1 MIKMNKK
8 KSLLLIWISTFILFT
23 SLVFYVIGCNSNY
36 LVKNIFKLISL
47 IVLIISVLSLIIGI
61 VSLIKNKHRKAFS
74 KAKMIVVSVL
84 IVTYMFGCST
94 FLFILYGPF
103 TGFKEWLITTAM
115 ATMNHQYYCKW
126 FYSTEEINKVLGNN
140 YIDDG
145 GKETDPTL
153 VDHKETLNYKN
164 EYEKQILE
172 RNKDDLYKIIKFKVN
187 GCDAYLGVVYDPS
200 KISVGYSKWLG
211 RSGQYIYDMAK
222 EQNSVLTI
230 NGGGFMDPNYN
241 SNGANPVGLTISNG
255 KIITD
260 HNMGGA
266 AGIVGFNSDN
276 TLVLL
281 QNVGGEKALEM
292 GIRDAVSMGPF
303 LIVNG
308 EKSFTKGNGGWGY
321 AARTAIGQ
329 RKDGIVLMLVV
340 DSNATRTKGASMK
353 DLVDIMDRY
362 GAINAA
368 NLDGGTSSVIV
379 EKHGTGKDATFDM
392 LNDPIDSA
400 LRHRTRGIP
409 TIFKVVE

>member
-1 MIKMNKK
+1 MNKK
-8 KSLLLIWISTFILFT
+8 KSILIIWISLFVLFT
-23 SLVFYVIGCNSNY
+23 SLVFYIIGCNSNY
-36 LVKNIFKLISL
+36 LIKNTFKYISLVILIISIISL
-47 IVLIISVLSLIIGI
+47 ILGIIYLL
-61 VSLIKNKHRKAFS
+61 KNKRRQSFA
-74 KAKMIVVSVL
+74 KAKMIIISIL
-84 IVTYMFGCST
+84 ISLYILGCSS

-103 TGFKEWLITTAM
+103 TGFKDWLVTTAM
-115 ATMNHQYYCKW
+115 ATMNHKYYCKW
-126 FYSTEEINKVLGNN
+126 FYSEEEINNVLGSN

-145 GKETDPTL
+145 GRETDPSL
-153 VDHKETLNYKN
+153 VNHKEITSYKN

-172 RNKDDLYKIIKFKVN
+172 RNKDDLYKIIKFEVN

-200 KISVGYSKWLG
+200 KISVGYTKWLG

-230 NGGGFMDPNYN
+230 NGGGFQDPNYN

-260 HNMGGA
+260 YSMGGA
-266 AGIVGFNSDN
+266 SGVVGFNSDN
-276 TLVLL
+276 TLVLF
-281 QNVGGEKALEM
+281 QNVSGEKALEM

-308 EKSFTKGNGGWGY
+308 KKSFTKGNGGWGY

-362 GAINAA
+362 GAVNAA
-368 NLDGGTSSVIV
+368 NLDGGTSSVMV

>member
-1 MIKMNKK
+1 MNKK
-8 KSLLLIWISTFILFT
+8 KSILIIWISLFVLFT
-23 SLVFYVIGCNSNY
+23 SLVFYIIGCNSNY
-36 LVKNIFKLISL
+36 LIKNTFKCISLVILIISIISL
-47 IVLIISVLSLIIGI
+47 ILGIIYLL
-61 VSLIKNKHRKAFS
+61 KNKRRQSFA
-74 KAKMIVVSVL
+74 KAKMIIISIL
-84 IVTYMFGCST
+84 ISLYILGCSS

-103 TGFKEWLITTAM
+103 TGFKDWLVTTAM
-115 ATMNHQYYCKW
+115 ATMNHKYYCKW
-126 FYSTEEINKVLGNN
+126 FYSEEEINNVLGSN

-145 GKETDPTL
+145 GRETDPSL
-153 VDHKETLNYKN
+153 VNHKEITSYKN

-172 RNKDDLYKIIKFKVN
+172 RNKDDLYKIIKFEVN

-200 KISVGYSKWLG
+200 KISVGYTKWLG

-230 NGGGFMDPNYN
+230 NGGGFQDPNYN

-260 HNMGGA
+260 YSMGGA
-266 AGIVGFNSDN
+266 SGVVGFNSDN
-276 TLVLL
+276 TLVLF
-281 QNVGGEKALEM
+281 QNVSGEKALEM

-308 EKSFTKGNGGWGY
+308 KKSFTKGNGGWGY

-368 NLDGGTSSVIV
+368 NLDGGTSSVMV

>member
-1 MIKMNKK
+1 MNKR
-8 KSLLLIWISTFILFT
+8 KSLLITWFSTLVLFT
-23 SLVFYVIGCNSNY
+23 FLVFFIIGLNSGYLVNKIFKYVSLSLV
-36 LVKNIFKLISL
+36 
-47 IVLIISVLSLIIGI
+47 IISFIFLIIGL
-61 VSLIKNKHRKAFS
+61 VNLIKYKHRRGFKKGKTVFIS
-74 KAKMIVVSVL
+74 I
-84 IVTYMFGCST
+84 IVTLYMLGCSS
-94 FLFILYGPF
+94 FLFILYGPYYN
-103 TGFKEWLITTAM
+103 FKNWLITTAM

-126 FYSTEEINKVLGNN
+126 FYSIEEINKVLGSN

-145 GKETDPTL
+145 GRETDPTL
-153 VDHKETLNYKN
+153 IDHEKVTHYEN
-164 EYEKQILE
+164 EYERAILE
-172 RNKDDLYKIIKFKVN
+172 RDENALYKVIKFEVN
-187 GCDAYLGVVYDPS
+187 GCDAYLGVVYDAS

-230 NGGGFMDPNYN
+230 NGGGFIDPNHN
-241 SNGANPVGLTISNG
+241 SNGANPVGLTIANS
-255 KIITD
+255 KIITS
-260 HNMGGA
+260 NEISGA
-266 AGIVGFNSDN
+266 SGVIGFNKDN

-281 QNVGGEKALEM
+281 QNTSGEKALEL

-308 EKSFTKGNGGWGY
+308 KKSFTKGNGGWGY

-362 GAINAA
+362 GAVNAA
-368 NLDGGTSSVIV
+368 NLDGGTSSVMV
-379 EKHGTGKDATFDM
+379 EKHGNGKDATFDM

>member
-1 MIKMNKK
+1 MNKK
-8 KSLLLIWISTFILFT
+8 KSILIIWLSCIIFFTF
-23 SLVFYVIGCNSNY
+23 LVFFVIGLNSLY
-36 LVKNIFKLISL
+36 LVKSTFKYVSLSLVVISFIFLLFGIVNLIKYKMRRGFKRKNTIIISL
-47 IVLIISVLSLIIGI
+47 V
-61 VSLIKNKHRKAFS
+61 VSLYIA
-74 KAKMIVVSVL
+74 
-84 IVTYMFGCST
+84 GCSS
-94 FLFILYGPF
+94 FLFILYGPYIN
-103 TGFKEWLITTAM
+103 FKNWLITTAM

-126 FYSTEEINKVLGNN
+126 FYNNDEINKVLKSN

-145 GKETDPTL
+145 GRETDPSL
-153 VDHKETLNYKN
+153 VNHEEVKEYAN
-164 EYEKQILE
+164 EYEKAILE
-172 RNKDDLYKIIKFKVN
+172 RDEEALYKVIKFEVN
-187 GCDAYLGVVYDPS
+187 GCDAYLAVVYDAS

-222 EQNSVLTI
+222 EQNSLITI
-230 NGGGFMDPNYN
+230 NGGGFIDPNYN
-241 SNGANPVGLTISNG
+241 SNGANPVGLTIANG

-260 HNMGGA
+260 NAMSGA
-266 AGIVGFNSDN
+266 SGVIGFNKEN

-281 QNVGGEKALEM
+281 KNITGEKALEM

-362 GAINAA
+362 GAVNAA
-368 NLDGGTSSVIV
+368 NLDGGTSSVMV
-379 EKHGTGKDATFDM
+379 EKHGTGANATFDM

-400 LRHRTRGIP
+400 LRHKTRGIP

>member
-1 MIKMNKK
+1 MNKK
-8 KSLLLIWISTFILFT
+8 KSILLIWGSLVLLFT
-23 SLVFYVIGCNSNY
+23 SLVFFIIGLNSDY
-36 LVKNIFKLISL
+36 LVKSIFKYVTLVIALISIINLFWGIFIL
-47 IVLIISVLSLIIGI
+47 IKHKHRKSYTKVKLLIISIIVALYIIGC
-61 VSLIKNKHRKAFS
+61 SAFLI
-74 KAKMIVVSVL
+74 L
-84 IVTYMFGCST
+84 
-94 FLFILYGPF
+94 LYGPND
-103 TGFKEWLITTAM
+103 GFRNWLITTAM
-115 ATMNHQYYCKW
+115 ATMNHKYYCQW
-126 FYSTEEINKVLGNN
+126 FYSENTINNVLDNN
-140 YIDDG
+140 YIDDKG
-145 GKETDPTL
+145 RETDPSL
-153 VDHKETLNYKN
+153 VNHEEIRQYKN

-172 RNKDDLYKIIKFKVN
+172 REKGTLYKIIEFEVN
-187 GCDAYLGVVYDPS
+187 GCKAYLGVVYDPS

-230 NGGGFMDPNYN
+230 NGGGFVDPNHN

-260 HNMGGA
+260 HSMGGA
-266 AGIVGFNSDN
+266 SGIIAFNNDN
-276 TLVLL
+276 TLMLL
-281 QNVGGEKALEM
+281 QNVSGEKALEM

-362 GAINAA
+362 GAVNAS
-368 NLDGGTSSVIV
+368 NLDGGTSSVMV
-379 EKHGTGKDATFDM
+379 EKHGIGKDATFDM

>member
-1 MIKMNKK
+1 MNKK
-8 KSLLLIWISTFILFT
+8 KSLILIWMSLFIFFT
-23 SLVFYVIGCNSNY
+23 CLVFYIIGCNSNY
-36 LVKNIFKLISL
+36 LVKSIFKLITL
-47 IVLIISVLSLIIGI
+47 IILIISFVTLVVGIIG
-61 VSLIKNKHRKAFS
+61 LIKNKHRRAFEKS
-74 KAKMIVVSVL
+74 KIIIISALVSIYMI
-84 IVTYMFGCST
+84 GCST
-94 FLFILYGPF
+94 FLIILYGPF
-103 TGFKEWLITTAM
+103 ESFKNWLITTAM

-126 FYSTEEINKVLGNN
+126 FYSTEEINKVLANN

-145 GKETDPTL
+145 GKETDPSL
-153 VDHKETLNYKN
+153 VDHEETLTYKN

-172 RNKDDLYKIIKFKVN
+172 RSKDALYKIIEFKVN
-187 GCDAYLGVVYDPS
+187 GCNAYLGVVYDPS

-260 HNMGGA
+260 YTMNGVSGV
-266 AGIVGFNSDN
+266 VGFNKDN

-281 QNVGGEKALEM
+281 QNVGGEKALEL
-292 GIRDAVSMGPF
+292 GIRDAVTMGPF

-329 RKDGIVLMLVV
+329 RKDGIVLLLVV
-340 DSNATRTKGASMK
+340 DSNSTRSKGASMK

-368 NLDGGTSSVIV
+368 NLDGGTSSVMV
-379 EKHGTGKDATFDM
+379 EKHGAGKDATFDM

>member
-1 MIKMNKK
+1 MKINKK
-8 KSLLLIWISTFILFT
+8 KSILIIWISLFVLFT
-23 SLVFYVIGCNSNY
+23 SLVFYIIGCNSNY
-36 LVKNIFKLISL
+36 LIKNTFKYISLVILIISIISL
-47 IVLIISVLSLIIGI
+47 ILGIIYLL
-61 VSLIKNKHRKAFS
+61 KNKRRQSFA
-74 KAKMIVVSVL
+74 KAKMIIISIL
-84 IVTYMFGCST
+84 ISIYILGCSS

-103 TGFKEWLITTAM
+103 TGFKDWLVTTAM
-115 ATMNHQYYCKW
+115 ATMNHKYYCKW
-126 FYSTEEINKVLGNN
+126 FYSEEEINKVLGSN

-145 GKETDPTL
+145 GRETDPSL
-153 VDHKETLNYKN
+153 VNHKEITSYKN
-164 EYEKQILE
+164 EYEKQILK
-172 RNKDDLYKIIKFKVN
+172 RNKDDLYKIIKFEVN

-200 KISVGYSKWLG
+200 KISVGYTKWLG

-230 NGGGFMDPNYN
+230 NGGGFQDPNYN

-260 HNMGGA
+260 YSMGGA
-266 AGIVGFNSDN
+266 SGVVGFNSDN
-276 TLVLL
+276 TLVLF
-281 QNVGGEKALEM
+281 QNVSGEKALEM

-308 EKSFTKGNGGWGY
+308 KKSFTKGNGGWGY

-368 NLDGGTSSVIV
+368 NLDGGTSSVMV

>member
-1 MIKMNKK
+1 MKMNKK
-8 KSLLLIWISTFILFT
+8 KSILIIWISLFVLFT
-23 SLVFYVIGCNSNY
+23 SLVFYIIGCNSNY
-36 LVKNIFKLISL
+36 LIKNTFKCISLVILIISIISL
-47 IVLIISVLSLIIGI
+47 ILGIIYLL
-61 VSLIKNKHRKAFS
+61 KNKRRQSFA
-74 KAKMIVVSVL
+74 KAKMIIISIL
-84 IVTYMFGCST
+84 ISIYILGCSS

-103 TGFKEWLITTAM
+103 TGFKDWLVTTAM
-115 ATMNHQYYCKW
+115 ATMNHKYYCKW
-126 FYSTEEINKVLGNN
+126 FYSEEEINNVLGSN

-145 GKETDPTL
+145 GRETDPSL
-153 VDHKETLNYKN
+153 VNHKEITSYKN

-172 RNKDDLYKIIKFKVN
+172 RNKDDLYKIIKFEVN

-200 KISVGYSKWLG
+200 KISVGYTKWLG

-230 NGGGFMDPNYN
+230 NGGGFQDPNYN

-260 HNMGGA
+260 YSMGGA
-266 AGIVGFNSDN
+266 SGVVGFNSDN
-276 TLVLL
+276 TLVLF
-281 QNVGGEKALEM
+281 QNVSGEKALEM

-308 EKSFTKGNGGWGY
+308 KKSFTKGNGGWGY

-362 GAINAA
+362 GAVNAA
-368 NLDGGTSSVIV
+368 NLDGGTSSVMV